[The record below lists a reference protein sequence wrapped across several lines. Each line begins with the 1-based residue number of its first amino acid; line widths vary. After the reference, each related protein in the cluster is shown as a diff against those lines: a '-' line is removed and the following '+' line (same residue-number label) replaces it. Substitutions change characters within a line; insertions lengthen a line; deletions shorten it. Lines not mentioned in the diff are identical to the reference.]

1 MRQGIRL
8 DLHALQTLLGVPVVG
23 TCASDPNAVARL
35 RQTIRDVLDGF
46 MTVRPHLP
54 DGQKPADCVRYAR
67 QLAAQTVT
75 GGQTR
80 RHARLD
86 AVLTGKRTGPVIFAA
101 LLIVLFWL
109 TLVGSNRCSDW
120 LQSGFDRLQALFLR
134 ACGAWPPLLADAV
147 WNGVYA
153 TTARVTAVMLP
164 PAAIFFCLF
173 SVLEDVGYLPRAA
186 FLTDHLFERC
196 GTSGR
201 QALTMCMG
209 LGCNTVGV
217 TGCRIMPT
225 REEKLI
231 AISTNAMIPCNGRFP
246 MLLAMGTVLLGREND
261 LLLALLLTAAVCLG
275 ACGTFAVSFL
285 LSKLLHRKPPA
296 PFVLELPPYRRP
308 QPKKILTDAIFGK
321 TLHVLSR
328 AALVAAPAGLILW
341 VLCTVQVGGMSL
353 LQQLARTLDGAG
365 ELLGMNGAILIGFL
379 FALPANELAI
389 PVILM
394 LLTRQSLGTAPEAGA
409 AAQLAAC
416 GVGAKTAFCCL
427 IFSVFHWPCATTL
440 QAIRRETGSL
450 RWTLLSAALPT
461 AVGVLLCL
469 LVSWLVP

>member
-1 MRQGIRL
+1 
-8 DLHALQTLLGVPVVG
+8 
-23 TCASDPNAVARL
+23 
-35 RQTIRDVLDGF
+35 
-46 MTVRPHLP
+46 
-54 DGQKPADCVRYAR
+54 
-67 QLAAQTVT
+67 
-75 GGQTR
+75 
-80 RHARLD
+80 
-86 AVLTGKRTGPVIFAA
+86 
-101 LLIVLFWL
+101 
-109 TLVGSNRCSDW
+109 
-120 LQSGFDRLQALFLR
+120 
-134 ACGAWPPLLADAV
+134 
-147 WNGVYA
+147 
-153 TTARVTAVMLP
+153 
-164 PAAIFFCLF
+164 
-173 SVLEDVGYLPRAA
+173 
-186 FLTDHLFERC
+186 
-196 GTSGR
+196 
-201 QALTMCMG
+201 MCMG

-246 MLLAMGTVLLGREND
+246 MLLSMGTVLLGREND

-285 LSKLLHRKPPA
+285 LSKLLHREPPA

>member
-1 MRQGIRL
+1 MS
-8 DLHALQTLLGVPVVG
+8 A
-23 TCASDPNAVARL
+23 
-35 RQTIRDVLDGF
+35 
-46 MTVRPHLP
+46 
-54 DGQKPADCVRYAR
+54 
-67 QLAAQTVT
+67 
-75 GGQTR
+75 
-80 RHARLD
+80 
-86 AVLTGKRTGPVIFAA
+86 
-101 LLIVLFWL
+101 
-109 TLVGSNRCSDW
+109 
-120 LQSGFDRLQALFLR
+120 
-134 ACGAWPPLLADAV
+134 
-147 WNGVYA
+147 
-153 TTARVTAVMLP
+153 
-164 PAAIFFCLF
+164 
-173 SVLEDVGYLPRAA
+173 
-186 FLTDHLFERC
+186 
-196 GTSGR
+196 
-201 QALTMCMG
+201 
-209 LGCNTVGV
+209 
-217 TGCRIMPT
+217 
-225 REEKLI
+225 
-231 AISTNAMIPCNGRFP
+231 
-246 MLLAMGTVLLGREND
+246 
-261 LLLALLLTAAVCLG
+261 
-275 ACGTFAVSFL
+275 L

-469 LVSWLVP
+469 LVSWLIP

>member
-1 MRQGIRL
+1 
-8 DLHALQTLLGVPVVG
+8 
-23 TCASDPNAVARL
+23 
-35 RQTIRDVLDGF
+35 
-46 MTVRPHLP
+46 
-54 DGQKPADCVRYAR
+54 
-67 QLAAQTVT
+67 
-75 GGQTR
+75 
-80 RHARLD
+80 
-86 AVLTGKRTGPVIFAA
+86 
-101 LLIVLFWL
+101 
-109 TLVGSNRCSDW
+109 
-120 LQSGFDRLQALFLR
+120 
-134 ACGAWPPLLADAV
+134 
-147 WNGVYA
+147 
-153 TTARVTAVMLP
+153 
-164 PAAIFFCLF
+164 
-173 SVLEDVGYLPRAA
+173 
-186 FLTDHLFERC
+186 
-196 GTSGR
+196 
-201 QALTMCMG
+201 MCMG

-285 LSKLLHRKPPA
+285 L
-296 PFVLELPPYRRP
+296 ELPPYRRP

-341 VLCTVQVGGMSL
+341 VLCTVQVSGMSL

-409 AAQLAAC
+409 AAQLVAC

-469 LVSWLVP
+469 FVSWLVP

>member
-1 MRQGIRL
+1 
-8 DLHALQTLLGVPVVG
+8 
-23 TCASDPNAVARL
+23 
-35 RQTIRDVLDGF
+35 
-46 MTVRPHLP
+46 
-54 DGQKPADCVRYAR
+54 
-67 QLAAQTVT
+67 
-75 GGQTR
+75 
-80 RHARLD
+80 
-86 AVLTGKRTGPVIFAA
+86 
-101 LLIVLFWL
+101 
-109 TLVGSNRCSDW
+109 
-120 LQSGFDRLQALFLR
+120 
-134 ACGAWPPLLADAV
+134 
-147 WNGVYA
+147 
-153 TTARVTAVMLP
+153 
-164 PAAIFFCLF
+164 
-173 SVLEDVGYLPRAA
+173 
-186 FLTDHLFERC
+186 
-196 GTSGR
+196 
-201 QALTMCMG
+201 MCMG

-328 AALVAAPAGLILW
+328 GAGGGSGGADPVGAVHGAGRRHEPPAA
-341 VLCTVQVGGMSL
+341 
-353 LQQLARTLDGAG
+353 ARANADGAG

-440 QAIRRETGSL
+440 QAIRRETGESSVD
-450 RWTLLSAALPT
+450 TLSAALPT
-461 AVGVLLCL
+461 GRRRPAVPARQLARPIDIKNTLHGCAACFVYE
-469 LVSWLVP
+469 SK

>member
-1 MRQGIRL
+1 
-8 DLHALQTLLGVPVVG
+8 
-23 TCASDPNAVARL
+23 
-35 RQTIRDVLDGF
+35 
-46 MTVRPHLP
+46 
-54 DGQKPADCVRYAR
+54 
-67 QLAAQTVT
+67 
-75 GGQTR
+75 
-80 RHARLD
+80 
-86 AVLTGKRTGPVIFAA
+86 
-101 LLIVLFWL
+101 
-109 TLVGSNRCSDW
+109 
-120 LQSGFDRLQALFLR
+120 
-134 ACGAWPPLLADAV
+134 
-147 WNGVYA
+147 
-153 TTARVTAVMLP
+153 
-164 PAAIFFCLF
+164 
-173 SVLEDVGYLPRAA
+173 
-186 FLTDHLFERC
+186 
-196 GTSGR
+196 
-201 QALTMCMG
+201 
-209 LGCNTVGV
+209 
-217 TGCRIMPT
+217 
-225 REEKLI
+225 
-231 AISTNAMIPCNGRFP
+231 
-246 MLLAMGTVLLGREND
+246 MGTVLLGREND

-353 LQQLARTLDGAG
+353 LQQLSRAGRGRGAARHERCNPDRLPLCPPGQRACDPGHSDAPDAAVAWHCAG
-365 ELLGMNGAILIGFL
+365 
-379 FALPANELAI
+379 
-389 PVILM
+389 
-394 LLTRQSLGTAPEAGA
+394 AGA